1 MMINIAEKVPC
12 DLKDC
17 ISRHIF
23 LVGAGSEPWGRPMT
37 NLCQALK
44 QYTVRAYAKIRLAR
58 SGKSGDGGKKMGKA
72 IDNIDL
78 NQMSHRYVSGVFQN
92 D

>member
-1 MMINIAEKVPC
+1 MTMSIYIRQDHVCISHITNESAERKSYMMVNIAEKVPC

-44 QYTVRAYAKIRLAR
+44 
-58 SGKSGDGGKKMGKA
+58 
-72 IDNIDL
+72 
-78 NQMSHRYVSGVFQN
+78 
-92 D
+92 

>member
-1 MMINIAEKVPC
+1 MMVNIAEKVPC

-17 ISRHIF
+17 ISRPIS

-37 NLCQALK
+37 NLCQALR

>member
-1 MMINIAEKVPC
+1 MSIYSRQDHVCISHITNESAERKSYLMVNIAEKVPC

-44 QYTVRAYAKIRLAR
+44 
-58 SGKSGDGGKKMGKA
+58 
-72 IDNIDL
+72 
-78 NQMSHRYVSGVFQN
+78 
-92 D
+92 

>member
-1 MMINIAEKVPC
+1 MTMSIYSRQDHVCISHITNESAERKSYMMINIAEKVPC

-23 LVGAGSEPWGRPMT
+23 LVGAGSEPWGRPIT

-44 QYTVRAYAKIRLAR
+44 
-58 SGKSGDGGKKMGKA
+58 
-72 IDNIDL
+72 
-78 NQMSHRYVSGVFQN
+78 
-92 D
+92 

>member
-1 MMINIAEKVPC
+1 MTMSIYSRQDHVCISHITNESAERKSYMMINIAEKVPC

-17 ISRHIF
+17 IFRHIF

-44 QYTVRAYAKIRLAR
+44 
-58 SGKSGDGGKKMGKA
+58 
-72 IDNIDL
+72 
-78 NQMSHRYVSGVFQN
+78 
-92 D
+92 

>member
-1 MMINIAEKVPC
+1 MTMSIYSRQDHVCISHITNESAERKSYMMINIAEKVPC

-37 NLCQALK
+37 NVCQALK
-44 QYTVRAYAKIRLAR
+44 
-58 SGKSGDGGKKMGKA
+58 
-72 IDNIDL
+72 
-78 NQMSHRYVSGVFQN
+78 
-92 D
+92 

>member
-1 MMINIAEKVPC
+1 MTMSIYSRQDHVCISHITNESAERKSYMMINIAEKVPC

-44 QYTVRAYAKIRLAR
+44 
-58 SGKSGDGGKKMGKA
+58 
-72 IDNIDL
+72 
-78 NQMSHRYVSGVFQN
+78 
-92 D
+92 

>member
-1 MMINIAEKVPC
+1 MTMSIYSRQDHVCISHITNESDERKSYMMINIAEKVPC

-44 QYTVRAYAKIRLAR
+44 
-58 SGKSGDGGKKMGKA
+58 
-72 IDNIDL
+72 
-78 NQMSHRYVSGVFQN
+78 
-92 D
+92 